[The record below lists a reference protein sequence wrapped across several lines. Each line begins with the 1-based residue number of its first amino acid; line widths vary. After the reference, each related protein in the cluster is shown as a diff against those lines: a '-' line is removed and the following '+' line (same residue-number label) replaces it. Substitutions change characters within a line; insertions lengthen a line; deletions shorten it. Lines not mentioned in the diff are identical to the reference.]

1 MTQSDGC
8 TNIHTDIHMYAY
20 IHTVT
25 QTHVKKLTGLPAATS
40 EISGPNF

>member
-8 TNIHTDIHMYAY
+8 TNIHTD
-20 IHTVT
+20 T